1 MNRRRH
7 GVALVIV
14 AALAAFTISAL
25 RPDPPAVVAAPV
37 TTLAVS
43 TTVLAAE
50 PVTSTTTTVVD
61 RTAEIEEIVRTYY
74 FGWFDGLYR
83 GDISAIDRVAGTEAV
98 VEQGRKA
105 MGKLAFT
112 AAPTRESIGVD
123 IKKVLLDRADCLV
136 ISADI
141 DFRSFTEVD
150 RVMPAVDV
158 YFRVG
163 DGWGRAVSYLYEREL
178 WQVDC
183 DHMARR

>member
-1 MNRRRH
+1 MNCRRH

-25 RPDPPAVVAAPV
+25 RPPPPVVVAAPV
-37 TTLAVS
+37 TTVPVS
-43 TTVLAAE
+43 TTTSMVE
-50 PVTSTTTTVVD
+50 TPSTTTTVVD
-61 RTAEIEEIVRTYY
+61 RLAEIEEIVRTYY

-83 GDISAIDRVAGTEAV
+83 EDISAIDRVAGTEAV
-98 VEQGRKA
+98 VEQGRQA
-105 MGKLAFT
+105 MGRLAFT
-112 AAPTRESIGVD
+112 AAPTPEAIGVD
-123 IKKVLLDRADCLV
+123 IKNVLLDRADCLV
-136 ISADI
+136 VSADI
-141 DFRSFTEVD
+141 DFRSFTEVEN
-150 RVMPAVDV
+150 VMPAVDV

>member
-14 AALAAFTISAL
+14 AGLAAFTLSAL
-25 RPDPPAVVAAPV
+25 RPPPPVVVAVPV
-37 TTLAVS
+37 TTLPVS
-43 TTVLAAE
+43 TATSTVE
-50 PVTSTTTTVVD
+50 VSSTTTTVVD
-61 RTAEIEEIVRTYY
+61 RLAEIEAIVRTYY

-83 GDISAIDRVAGTEAV
+83 EDISAIDRVAGTEVV
-98 VEQGRKA
+98 VEQGRQA

-112 AAPTRESIGVD
+112 AAPTPEAIGVD
-123 IKKVLLDRADCLV
+123 IKKVLLDRPDCLV
-136 ISADI
+136 VSADI
-141 DFRSFTEVD
+141 DFRSFTEVEN
-150 RVMPAVDV
+150 VMPAVDV